1 MTRRILK
8 LLLILALLTAT
19 WLFYPA
25 LAQEG
30 TIPTPPAELTTADV
44 EAGMAIYQERCMS
57 CHGATGMG
65 DGELAAQSI
74 QPPMPIGSVEYL
86 AAADI
91 ALMRETVLNGRIERG
106 MPPFGPG
113 TTDPLSDEDVTNV
126 LAAVYSL
133 APLNAPLPS
142 AIVSG
147 RVVNGTTGEDV
158 TGNVTIS
165 LDGFTREFQPAISIS
180 TTLDAEGN
188 FLFNLENVS
197 PSWAFIA
204 SADYEGVD
212 FTGDVF
218 QLEALT
224 PEQETII
231 TVFDPTTE
239 ASDIT
244 LQQWHIVV
252 DVVDGALQICEV
264 FIFVNGGTT
273 VYVGAT
279 GNPDEG
285 TIRVPIPPESGEPSF
300 RRGFGG
306 ADSFLPAQEFF
317 QDGSDWVDV
326 LPMRPDPGGMI
337 ILAQYS
343 LPYEGEITLERP
355 IYYPAEAISIVV
367 PQGVEVDTDDG
378 WEEGEAQ
385 NLTGQGNFVTY
396 RLAAASTSD
405 SYTLRLSGEPDLTA
419 SAAAGGSVVV
429 RNENN
434 ELFIGVVALALVL
447 GGAFYFYRS
456 QRAAA
461 APQDED
467 EPEFDKESLLQA
479 IADLDDQF
487 AAGEI
492 EESAYKAER
501 QRLKTMLMDVW

>member
-1 MTRRILK
+1 MTRRITK
-8 LLLILALLTAT
+8 HLLTLAFLT
-19 WLFYPA
+19 AFCFFYPT

-30 TIPTPPAELTTADV
+30 NIPTPPAELANADV
-44 EAGMAIYQERCMS
+44 EAGIVIYQNRCAS
-57 CHGATGMG
+57 CHGVTGLG

-74 QPPMPIGSVEYL
+74 QPPMPIGTTDYL

-113 TTDPLSDEDVTNV
+113 TSDPLSDEDVTNV

-133 APLNAPLPS
+133 APLNAPLPTAS
-142 AIVSG
+142 VSG
-147 RVVNGTTGEDV
+147 RIVNGTTGEPV
-158 TGNVTIS
+158 TGNVTIE
-165 LDGFTREFQPAISIS
+165 LDAFTREFQPSLSIS

-204 SADYEGVD
+204 SANYEGVD

-224 PEQETII
+224 PEQETVI

-239 ASDIT
+239 ATDIV

-252 DVVDGALQICEV
+252 DVVDGALQIGEV
-264 FIFVNGGTT
+264 FVFVNQGTT
-273 VYVGAT
+273 VYVGET
-279 GNPDEG
+279 GDPNEG
-285 TIRVPIPPESGEPSF
+285 TIRVPIPTEAGEPSF

-306 ADSFLPAQEFF
+306 ADSFLPAGEFF
-317 QDGSDWVDV
+317 ADGPDWVDT
-326 LPMRPDPGGMI
+326 LPVRPDPGGMI

-343 LPYEGEITLERP
+343 LPYEDELTLERP
-355 IYYPAEAISIVV
+355 IYYAAEAISIVV
-367 PQGVEVDTDDG
+367 PEGMEVDTDDG
-378 WEEGEAQ
+378 WEGGEAQ

-396 RLAAASTSD
+396 RFAAATTSD

-434 ELFIGVVALALVL
+434 ELFIGVAALAVVL
-447 GGAFYFYRS
+447 GGAFYLYRS
-456 QRAAA
+456 RQTATE
-461 APQDED
+461 PDED
-467 EPEFDKESLLQA
+467 EPEYDKETLLQA

-487 AAGEI
+487 EAGEI
-492 EESAYKAER
+492 DEADYKVER